1 MSPDDSELEVRDA
14 SLSLQFLKQ
23 YKAAKN
29 LNSFVS
35 KEVLKTIMSCQLTCG
50 FHLWVREESSASRV
64 VTTAVSSFLAEQED
78 TQKKTFTCWINS
90 QLAKVRAKVTFSCED
105 SCGLLTLAVLT
116 PGWPMPGSPAPGNW
130 RREDQG
136 FKTSLGYVVSSRPAW
151 AT

>member
-1 MSPDDSELEVRDA
+1 MSPDDSELEVGDG

-50 FHLWVREESSASRV
+50 FHLWVRKESSASRV
-64 VTTAVSSFLAEQED
+64 VTITVSSFLAEQED

-90 QLAKVRAKVTFSCED
+90 QLAKVRAKVTFSNED
-105 SCGLLTLAVLT
+105 SCGFLTLAALT
-116 PGWPMPGSPAPGNW
+116 PGWPMPGIPAPGNW

-136 FKTSLGYVVSSRPAW
+136 FKTSLGYVVNSRPAW